1 MNAKQLKEL
10 DDELRNGLS
19 DLPEIPP
26 AKTLWEPPEKVPAR
40 ILKKF
45 PDEASIGGVLEL
57 LLKNEVPDTP
67 EVRDKLR
74 GFVNYRREKIYK
86 DWKKNIMK

>member
-10 DDELRNGLS
+10 DEELRSGLS

-26 AKTLWEPPEKVPAR
+26 AKVLWEPPEKVPAR

-45 PDEASIGGVLEL
+45 PNEASVEGFLKI
-57 LLKNEVPDTP
+57 LLKDEVPDTP
-67 EVRDKLR
+67 EVRDQIR
-74 GFVNYRREKIYK
+74 GFVNYRREKIFRE
-86 DWKKNIMK
+86 WKEGE